1 MSLISPSPRLPKREA
16 RKVEPERNLDL
27 DVVVMVVVVLL
38 GENLTRL
45 VRRQWP
51 RRVDAS

>member
-1 MSLISPSPRLPKREA
+1 MSLMSPSPRLPKREA

-27 DVVVMVVVVLL
+27 DVVVVVVVLL